1 MSFGTGSVLK
11 VTSVSQNAIKL
22 KKQVRCEGVP
32 PTGTLHVLFSVAG
45 ILKLV
50 SNKANY
56 PLGQ

>member
-32 PTGTLHVLFSVAG
+32 PTGTLHFLFSVAG

-50 SNKANY
+50 SSDSEI
-56 PLGQ
+56 